1 MVLDELY
8 HKTEEHMKKSL
19 EMLNQELGGIRTGK
33 ASPALLDS
41 LRVNYYG
48 SMVPVKQI
56 ANVSVPDP
64 RMITIQPWDR
74 ALIQEIEKAIRAS
87 ELGLNPQND
96 GGLIRLPIPPLT
108 EERRK
113 DLVKVIKRI
122 GEDSKVAIRNVR
134 RDANDRLKKLE
145 KEHELSEDDT
155 RHKHD
160 AIQKLTDSFVHKVDE
175 AVAAKEKDILEI

>member
-1 MVLDELY
+1 MVLEELY
-8 HKTEEHMKKSL
+8 HKTEDHMKKTL
-19 EMLNQELGGIRTGK
+19 ELLTQELGGIRTGK
-33 ASPALLDS
+33 ASPGLLDS

-48 SMVPVKQI
+48 SMVPVKQV

-64 RMITIQPWDR
+64 RLITIQPWDR
-74 ALIQEIEKAIRAS
+74 ALIQEIEKAIRTS

-113 DLVKVIKRI
+113 DLVKVVKRI

-134 RDANDRLKKLE
+134 RDANDRIKKLE
-145 KEHELSEDDT
+145 KEHDLSEDDM
-155 RHKHD
+155 RHKQD
-160 AIQKLTDSFVHKVDE
+160 AIQKLTDLFVHKVDD
-175 AVAAKEKDILEI
+175 AVAAKEKEILEI

>member
-8 HKTEEHMKKSL
+8 NKTEEHMKKTL
-19 EMLNQELGGIRTGK
+19 EMLSHELGGIRTGK

-64 RMITIQPWDR
+64 RLITIQPWDR
-74 ALIQEIEKAIRAS
+74 ALVQEIEKAIRTS

-96 GGLIRLPIPPLT
+96 GGVIRLPIPPLT

-113 DLVKVIKRI
+113 DLVKVVKRI
-122 GEDSKVAIRNVR
+122 GEDSKVAMRNVR
-134 RDANDRLKKLE
+134 RDANDRIKKLE
-145 KEHELSEDDT
+145 KEHEFSEDDL
-155 RHKHD
+155 RHRQD
-160 AIQKLTDSFVHKVDE
+160 AIQKLTDNFVHRVDE
-175 AVAAKEKDILEI
+175 AVAAKEKEILEI

>member
-8 HKTEEHMKKSL
+8 HKTEDHMKKTL
-19 EMLNQELGGIRTGK
+19 EMLTHELGGIRTGK

-74 ALIQEIEKAIRAS
+74 GLIQEIEKAIRTS

-113 DLVKVIKRI
+113 DLVKVVKRI

-134 RDANDRLKKLE
+134 RDANDRIKKLE
-145 KEHELSEDDT
+145 KEHDLSEDDM
-155 RHKHD
+155 RHKQD
-160 AIQKLTDSFVHKVDE
+160 AIQKLTDSFVHKIDE

>member
-8 HKTEEHMKKSL
+8 HKTEEHMKKTL
-19 EMLNQELGGIRTGK
+19 EMLVQELGGIRTGK

-56 ANVSVPDP
+56 ANVAVPDP

-74 ALIQEIEKAIRAS
+74 SLVQEIERAIRTS
-87 ELGLNPQND
+87 DLGLNPQND
-96 GGLIRLPIPPLT
+96 GGVIRLPIPLLT

-113 DLVKVIKRI
+113 DLVKVVKRI
-122 GEDSKVAIRNVR
+122 GEDSKVALRNVR
-134 RDANDRLKKLE
+134 RDSNDRIKKLE
-145 KEHELSEDDT
+145 KEHDLSEDDM
-155 RHKHD
+155 RHKQD

-175 AVAAKEKDILEI
+175 AVSAKEKEILEI

>member
-8 HKTEEHMKKSL
+8 HKTEEHMKKTL
-19 EMLNQELGGIRTGK
+19 EMLVQELGGIRTGK

-56 ANVSVPDP
+56 ANVAVPDP

-74 ALIQEIEKAIRAS
+74 SLVQEIERAIRTS
-87 ELGLNPQND
+87 DLGLNPQND
-96 GGLIRLPIPPLT
+96 GGVIRLPIPLLT

-113 DLVKVIKRI
+113 DLVKVVKRI
-122 GEDSKVAIRNVR
+122 GEDSKVALRNVR
-134 RDANDRLKKLE
+134 RDSNDRIKKLE
-145 KEHELSEDDT
+145 KEHDLSEDDM
-155 RHKHD
+155 RHKQD

-175 AVAAKEKDILEI
+175 AVTAKEKEILEI

>member
-8 HKTEEHMKKSL
+8 QKTEEHMKKSL
-19 EMLNQELGGIRTGK
+19 EMLTQELGGIRTGK

-74 ALIQEIEKAIRAS
+74 GLIQEIEKAIRQS

-113 DLVKVIKRI
+113 DLVKVVKRI

-134 RDANDRLKKLE
+134 RDANDRLKKLL
-145 KEHELSEDDT
+145 KDHQISEDDE
-155 RHKHD
+155 RKGLEQV
-160 AIQKLTDSFVHKVDE
+160 QKLTDDHVKMNDDLQ
-175 AVAAKEKDILEI
+175 AKKDADLLGR

>member
-8 HKTEEHMKKSL
+8 HNTEEHMKKSL
-19 EMLNQELGGIRTGK
+19 EVLIHELSGIRTGK
-33 ASPALLDS
+33 ASPGLLDS

-48 SMVPVKQI
+48 SMVPVKQV
-56 ANVSVPDP
+56 ANVAVPDA
-64 RMITIQPWDR
+64 RLITIQPWDR
-74 ALIQEIEKAIRAS
+74 ALIQEIEKAIRTS

-122 GEDSKVAIRNVR
+122 GEDSKVALRNVR
-134 RDANDRLKKLE
+134 REANDRIKKLE
-145 KEHELSEDDT
+145 KEHDLSEDDM
-155 RHKHD
+155 RHKQD

-175 AVAAKEKDILEI
+175 AIAAKEKEILEI

>member
-8 HKTEEHMKKSL
+8 NKTEEHMKKTL
-19 EMLNQELGGIRTGK
+19 EMLSHELGGIRTGK

-41 LRVNYYG
+41 LRVNCYG

-64 RMITIQPWDR
+64 RLITIQPWDR
-74 ALIQEIEKAIRAS
+74 GLVQEIEKAIRTS

-96 GGLIRLPIPPLT
+96 GGVIRLPIPPLT

-113 DLVKVIKRI
+113 DLVKVVKRI
-122 GEDSKVAIRNVR
+122 GEDSKVAMRNVR
-134 RDANDRLKKLE
+134 RDANDRIKKLE
-145 KEHELSEDDT
+145 KEHEFSEDDL
-155 RHKHD
+155 RHKQD
-160 AIQKLTDSFVHKVDE
+160 AIQKLTDNFVHRVDE
-175 AVAAKEKDILEI
+175 AVTAKEKEILEI

>member
-8 HKTEEHMKKSL
+8 HNTEEHMKKSL
-19 EMLNQELGGIRTGK
+19 EVLVHELSGIRTGK
-33 ASPALLDS
+33 ASPGLLDS

-48 SMVPVKQI
+48 SMVPVRQV
-56 ANVSVPDP
+56 ANVAVPDA
-64 RMITIQPWDR
+64 RLITIQPWDR
-74 ALIQEIEKAIRAS
+74 ALIQEIEKAIRTS

-113 DLVKVIKRI
+113 DLVKVVKRI
-122 GEDSKVAIRNVR
+122 GEDSKVALRNVR
-134 RDANDRLKKLE
+134 REANDRIRKLE
-145 KEHELSEDDT
+145 KEHDLSEDDM
-155 RHKHD
+155 RHKQD

-175 AVAAKEKDILEI
+175 AVAAKEKEILEI